1 MHAMQRYKMIL
12 LQGEQSVCRV
22 KAELH
27 GRYIWNSN
35 WVLQEPI
42 WSKLNYF
49 SFQLCF
55 IFLLSPPVPVCTLA
69 LLHSAACCMERLLRN
84 VVTKPLTNIRERNL
98 SQDLF
103 EDFPQIP
110 CRCYPFKTGLL
121 IYLQHFIFFPRL
133 LFAENDPI
141 DPSIFPYVLSPM
153 SGESII

>member
-1 MHAMQRYKMIL
+1 M
-12 LQGEQSVCRV
+12 
-22 KAELH
+22 LH
-27 GRYIWNSN
+27 ISSLPSRPY
-35 WVLQEPI
+35 
-42 WSKLNYF
+42 
-49 SFQLCF
+49 
-55 IFLLSPPVPVCTLA
+55 VCTLA

-141 DPSIFPYVLSPM
+141 DPSIFPQ
-153 SGESII
+153 